1 MIVAKEMKRDVT
13 KNVFQRIKIAAMTN
27 TYGAIILVNVY
38 LILIHAVKM
47 TKITAMVLA
56 NQRVN
61 TVAQQLNHG
70 AQRSMPAEHIV
81 VMKVNVNTGA
91 QEKTNVLMTINAV
104 QMDNT
109 TVKMIRDAFLMQTH
123 AAQVT

>member
-1 MIVAKEMKRDVT
+1 
-13 KNVFQRIKIAAMTN
+13 
-27 TYGAIILVNVY
+27 
-38 LILIHAVKM
+38 
-47 TKITAMVLA
+47 
-56 NQRVN
+56 
-61 TVAQQLNHG
+61 
-70 AQRSMPAEHIV
+70 MPAEHIV